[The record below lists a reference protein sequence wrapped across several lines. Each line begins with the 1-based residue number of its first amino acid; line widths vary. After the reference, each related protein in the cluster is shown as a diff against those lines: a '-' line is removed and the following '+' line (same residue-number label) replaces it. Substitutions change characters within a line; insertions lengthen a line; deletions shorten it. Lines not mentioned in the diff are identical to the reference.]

1 MSPRVPGLDATMPPP
16 LAPAARRGAPAKG
29 KNVPKR
35 TSAPSAEA
43 AAPAAPP
50 LTDAQRTRR
59 WMRVRMALLC
69 VLLLSG
75 AAAVLTR
82 AYRLQITEGD
92 QHRATAEQQQL
103 RDVRLAP
110 RRGTIFDRHG
120 AELAVSVDADSVYAN
135 PRHMREEQVDV
146 SVAALRLAQVL
157 GVDADRITQRL
168 SSDRLFVWLERQV
181 TPEEA
186 AAVEQLA
193 IPGVT
198 VTREAR
204 RYYPNRELAAHILGF
219 ANVDGD
225 GIEGLELSM
234 NERLRGTTSSVP
246 ALRDRRG
253 RVVFSEQLLD
263 DHASLGEDVY
273 LTIDKTLQHIAERE
287 LALSIRTFE
296 AAAGSIVV
304 MDPQSGELLA
314 IASYPTFDPN
324 QPGDASPAHRRF
336 RAITDRFEPGS
347 TIKPMTIASALAGGV
362 LRPSEQIDCMNGHWT
377 VVEGERQI
385 TDTHPYGLLTPAEIL
400 AHSSNIGSAQIG
412 MRLGRQ
418 GLYRSFRRFGFG
430 QPTGIPLP
438 GEVSGTFRHHSRWY
452 ERDFASIGFGQGMS
466 VTALQLATAMA
477 TIANGGRLMRPTL
490 VRRVEDGRGNVI
502 EEATPEVRRQVIP
515 AHTARLVSDML
526 TAVTS
531 DEGTGA
537 EAAIDGYLVA
547 GKTGTAQMASTT
559 RAGYDNA
566 HWLSSFIGF
575 VPAESPRAVIAVIIQ
590 EPIIDHYGGVVAG
603 PVFRRVGEATMRH
616 LGVPPAGSGDALEEL
631 EQRARARARA
641 ERERLRAERRGAR
654 SDAPVA
660 AMGTAD
666 ESAEA
671 GVAAIET
678 REPGEGETRVPGLGG
693 LTARAVMRSLTQAGL
708 VAELEGAGVVVSQT
722 PTDGS
727 IAPRGAIVR
736 VVLGR
741 PSSLALDADAAAA
754 AAAES
759 ESRAQAAS
767 APPAARREES
777 RQAPRAERP
786 THAGAAAARPSAEPA
801 PARARRRRPA

>member
-1 MSPRVPGLDATMPPP
+1 MSPRVPGAGAAGRALEPAIEVP
-16 LAPAARRGAPAKG
+16 LGRSRVRRAARASIAP
-29 KNVPKR
+29 
-35 TSAPSAEA
+35 TAPVALA
-43 AAPAAPP
+43 ADGSRA
-50 LTDAQRTRR
+50 RR

-69 VLLLSG
+69 VLLLCG
-75 AAAVLTR
+75 AGAVVAR
-82 AYRLQITEGD
+82 AYHLQITEGD
-92 QHRATAEQQQL
+92 RHSATAAHQQL

-135 PRHMREEQVDV
+135 PRQMREESVDTGL
-146 SVAALRLAQVL
+146 AALRLSQVL
-157 GVDADRITQRL
+157 GVDVDRISQRL

-186 AAVEQLA
+186 AAVQQLA

-225 GIEGLELSM
+225 GLEGLELSM
-234 NERLRGTTSSVP
+234 NERLRGTTTAVP

-273 LTIDKTLQHIAERE
+273 LTIDKTLQHVAERE
-287 LALSIRTFE
+287 LALTIRTFE
-296 AAAGSIVV
+296 ASAGSIVV
-304 MDPQSGELLA
+304 MDPQTGELLA
-314 IASYPTFDPN
+314 MASYPAFDPN
-324 QPGDASPAHRRF
+324 NPSDASPAHRRF

-347 TIKPMTIASALAGGV
+347 TIKPMTIASALSGGV
-362 LRPSEQIDCMNGHWT
+362 LRPSEQIDCMNGRWT
-377 VVEGERQI
+377 VVEGERPI
-385 TDTHPYGLLTPAEIL
+385 TDTHHYGLLTPAEIL

-466 VTALQLATAMA
+466 VTALQLAAAMA

-490 VRRVEDGRGNVI
+490 VRRIEDGRGNVL
-502 EEATPEVRRQVIP
+502 EETQPEVRRQVVP

-575 VPAESPRAVIAVIIQ
+575 VPAEAPRAVIAVIIQ

-641 ERERLRAERRGAR
+641 ERERQRSAR
-654 SDAPVA
+654 QHADAPVA
-660 AMGTAD
+660 AVGIPD
-666 ESAEA
+666 ESAR
-671 GVAAIET
+671 VAATDT
-678 REPGEGETRVPGLGG
+678 REPSDGEARVPALGG
-693 LTARAVMRSLTQAGL
+693 LTARAVMRSLSEAGL
-708 VAELEGAGVVVSQT
+708 SAELEGAGVAMAQV
-722 PTDGS
+722 PPEGS
-727 IAPRGAIVR
+727 IAPRGAVVR

-741 PSSLALDADAAAA
+741 PSALVLDAADAPVAAEPEEDAAGS
-754 AAAES
+754 AAEAT
-759 ESRAQAAS
+759 EERPRPGAARAQG
-767 APPAARREES
+767 R
-777 RQAPRAERP
+777 
-786 THAGAAAARPSAEPA
+786 
-801 PARARRRRPA
+801 RAR

>member
-1 MSPRVPGLDATMPPP
+1 MSPRVPGIAAPVPALTRPQ
-16 LAPAARRGAPAKG
+16 APARNVARRTTP
-29 KNVPKR
+29 VP
-35 TSAPSAEA
+35 A
-43 AAPAAPP
+43 AAETEAKPVVTEAPE
-50 LTDAQRTRR
+50 ARARR

-82 AYRLQITEGD
+82 AYKLQIIEGE
-92 QHRATAEQQQL
+92 QHRTTAEHQQL

-135 PRHMREEQVDV
+135 PRLMRTEHVDV
-146 SVAALRLAQVL
+146 SLASLQLSRVL
-157 GVDADRITQRL
+157 GIDAERVQTRL
-168 SSDRLFVWLERQV
+168 GSDRLFVWLERQV

-186 AAVEQLA
+186 AAVDALE

-204 RYYPNRELAAHILGF
+204 RYYPNRELGAHILGF

-273 LTIDKTLQHIAERE
+273 LTIDKTLQHVAERE

-304 MDPQSGELLA
+304 MDPQSGEILA
-314 IASYPTFDPN
+314 MASYPTFDPN
-324 QPGDASPAHRRF
+324 SPGDSPPSHRRF

-362 LRPSEQIDCMNGHWT
+362 LRPSEQIDCMNGRWT

-385 TDTHPYGLLTPAEIL
+385 TDTHANGLLTPAEIL

-430 QPTGIPLP
+430 QTTGLPLP
-438 GEVSGTFRHHSRWY
+438 GEVAGTFRHHSRWY

-466 VTALQLATAMA
+466 VTAIQLATGMA
-477 TIANGGRLMRPTL
+477 AIANGGRLMRPTII
-490 VRRVEDGRGNVI
+490 RRVEDGRGNLV
-502 EEATPEVRRQVIP
+502 EETTPEVRRQVMP

-547 GKTGTAQMASTT
+547 GKTGTAQMASTS
-559 RAGYDNA
+559 RAGYDDT
-566 HWLSSFIGF
+566 HWLSSFVGF

-603 PVFRRVGEATMRH
+603 PVFRRVGESTMRH
-616 LGVPPAGSGDALEEL
+616 LGVPPAGSGDALEAL
-631 EQRARARARA
+631 EDRARARARA
-641 ERERLRAERRGAR
+641 EREQQRAARRHVGR
-654 SDAPVA
+654 TEGPVA
-660 AMGTAD
+660 AVGSAD
-666 ESAEA
+666 ESADA
-671 GVAAIET
+671 GVAATET
-678 REPGEGETRVPGLGG
+678 REPAEGETRVPGLTG
-693 LTARAVMRSLTQAGL
+693 LTARAVMRSLAEAGL
-708 VAELEGAGVVVSQT
+708 TAQLEGSGVVAAQD
-722 PTDGS
+722 PPDGS
-727 IAPRGAIVR
+727 IATRGSIVR

-741 PSSLALDADAAAA
+741 PSIETEE
-754 AAAES
+754 AEVV
-759 ESRAQAAS
+759 EEAPAPAP
-767 APPAARREES
+767 APPAPA
-777 RQAPRAERP
+777 AP
-786 THAGAAAARPSAEPA
+786 
-801 PARARRRRPA
+801 ARRRRRP

>member
-1 MSPRVPGLDATMPPP
+1 MSPRVPGTAAITPPIATSARSPSRSRNV
-16 LAPAARRGAPAKG
+16 ARR
-29 KNVPKR
+29 
-35 TSAPSAEA
+35 
-43 AAPAAPP
+43 AAPAIEAETTPEVKPRVTEAPE
-50 LTDAQRTRR
+50 ARARR

-92 QHRATAEQQQL
+92 RHRTTAEHQQL

-135 PRHMREEQVDV
+135 PRMMRAEGVDTTL
-146 SVAALRLAQVL
+146 AALQIARVL
-157 GVDADRITQRL
+157 GIDAERAQARL
-168 SSDRLFVWLERQV
+168 GSDRLFVWLERQV

-186 AAVEQLA
+186 AAVDSLA

-204 RYYPNRELAAHILGF
+204 RYYPNRELASHILGF

-225 GIEGLELSM
+225 GLEGLELSM
-234 NERLRGTTSSVP
+234 NERLRGTTTAVP

-304 MDPQSGELLA
+304 MDPQSGEILA
-314 IASYPTFDPN
+314 MASYPTFDPN
-324 QPGDASPAHRRF
+324 SPGDAPPSHRRF

-362 LRPSEQIDCMNGHWT
+362 LRPSEQIDCMHGRW
-377 VVEGERQI
+377 VVVDGEQAI
-385 TDTHPYGLLTPAEIL
+385 TDTHANDLLTPAEIL

-466 VTALQLATAMA
+466 VTALQLAASMA
-477 TIANGGRLMRPTL
+477 AIANGGRLMRPTII
-490 VRRVEDGRGNVI
+490 RRVEDGRGNMI
-502 EEATPEVRRQVIP
+502 EETTPEVRRQVIP

-547 GKTGTAQMASTT
+547 GKTGTAQMASTS
-559 RAGYDNA
+559 RAGYDSA
-566 HWLSSFIGF
+566 HWLSSFVGF
-575 VPAESPRAVIAVIIQ
+575 VPAEAPRAVIAVIIQ
-590 EPIIDHYGGVVAG
+590 EPVIDHYGGVVAG
-603 PVFRRVGEATMRH
+603 PVFRRVGGATMRH
-616 LGVPPAGSGDALEEL
+616 LGVPPAGSGDALEVL
-631 EQRARARARA
+631 EERARARARVA
-641 ERERLRAERRGAR
+641 REQQRAARRLGGRTDG
-654 SDAPVA
+654 PVA
-660 AMGTAD
+660 AIGHAE
-666 ESAEA
+666 ESADV

-678 REPGEGETRVPGLGG
+678 RDPVEGETRVPALTG
-693 LTARAVMRSLTQAGL
+693 LTARAVMRALAEAGL
-708 VAELEGAGVVVSQT
+708 TAQLEGSGVVAAQDPV
-722 PTDGS
+722 DGS
-727 IAPRGAIVR
+727 IAMRGSVVR

-741 PSSLALDADAAAA
+741 PSLEIEE
-754 AAAES
+754 AEAVVPVV
-759 ESRAQAAS
+759 EEAS
-767 APPAARREES
+767 A
-777 RQAPRAERP
+777 APV
-786 THAGAAAARPSAEPA
+786 A
-801 PARARRRRPA
+801 PARAHSTAPAHAAAPAREARRRRG